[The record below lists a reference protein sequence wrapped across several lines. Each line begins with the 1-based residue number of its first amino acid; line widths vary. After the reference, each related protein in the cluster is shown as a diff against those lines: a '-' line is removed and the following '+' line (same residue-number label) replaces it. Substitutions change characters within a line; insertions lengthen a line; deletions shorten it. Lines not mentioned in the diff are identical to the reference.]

1 MDRALEPVGITTSQF
16 AVLVSLKAEAGIS
29 SSELA
34 RRIEVSAQTMNAIV
48 LKLLDGGLVARTP
61 HPEHGRILEVELT
74 ARGEEI
80 WRRGLTLVSKV
91 ERQMLATF
99 DTEERKALIMLL
111 TRARDAL
118 VAASPGP
125 RRRVL
130 ARRRSEREKAP

>member
-1 MDRALEPVGITTSQF
+1 MEPVGITTSQF
-16 AVLVSLKAEAGIS
+16 AVLLSLKAEAGIS

-91 ERQMLATF
+91 ERQMLAPF
-99 DTEERKALIMLL
+99 DAEERKALITLL
-111 TRARDAL
+111 TRARDVL
-118 VAASPGP
+118 VAASPGS